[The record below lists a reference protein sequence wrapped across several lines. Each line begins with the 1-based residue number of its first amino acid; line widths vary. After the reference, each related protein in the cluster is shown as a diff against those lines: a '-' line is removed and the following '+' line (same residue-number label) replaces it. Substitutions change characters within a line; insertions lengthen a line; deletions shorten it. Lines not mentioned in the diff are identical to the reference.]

1 MISSSFAWDFFAQP
15 LLRATGLLLAA
26 FALAWLLRRASAAS
40 RHLLWACALGGLLAL
55 PVLSWL
61 SPWNVSV
68 HVPWTAYSAVDTLVL
83 PGQPVAESGTD
94 FPTAPQQAGNATG
107 NSKTAFQTA
116 LIASSAQ
123 SSHAQLPNPA
133 AKTENNPPAATT
145 PASAATVARVE
156 VSNSFEALLLPLW
169 LAGVFL
175 SLGWLL
181 LGTLHLR
188 RLSRRSRV
196 VDSGVAFEWMHKL
209 ASELGISRPV
219 RLLMNG
225 DRKVPMTWGWRRPVI
240 LLPEEANS
248 WSAERLR
255 MVLLHELG
263 HVSRGDWL
271 TQIVGFLARGLYWFH
286 PLAWLALARLRAE
299 QENACDDLV
308 VNAGAQPQDYAGH
321 LLAITARLPGSL
333 VSAPVALGMARS
345 ANLRRRI
352 VALLDEKRSRRGIPR
367 RGLLFASTTAL
378 AVLAVLACL
387 VFAPARAQMPPA
399 TTTPASPQAGA
410 LQQGEKSGDT
420 LKSLQEVQQKL
431 REIFVGPVDDKKLAE
446 AALRGLLKALDDPYT
461 DYVPGDE
468 FTQLQTQ
475 LQGNFAGIGAQL
487 AIVNKRL
494 SVVTPLEN
502 SPALKAG
509 LRPGDAIDEINGAS
523 THDMPLQKAVQTI
536 LGEPG
541 TSVKLK
547 VTHVDGKVEELNIT
561 RARVNLRTV
570 HGFRRGDDG
579 KWVFI
584 VDPENKIGYVQVL
597 QFNKT
602 TAKDLRDSI
611 SAQQKDGLKGLI
623 VDLRFCPGGLL
634 DAALD
639 TCKLFLA
646 KGTIL
651 KTRGPGTQERSWEA
665 DGKDTLGDFP
675 VVVLVNEHTASAA
688 EIVAGSLADHQRAVV
703 VGSRT
708 FGKGSVQMIVK
719 LEEGGALKV
728 TTAYHYLPGGRN
740 IQKRPGEAAW
750 GVDPNDGYYVPL
762 SKAQIEALDKKTK
775 ERTYL
780 GWKKEDQ
787 PKHPARLTAKAAE
800 ETYGDPQLAAALRT
814 LSAKLSDGAF
824 VKVGQSDALL
834 KEQMKKLEEMWARR
848 EAIVESLNRLDRD
861 IADLQ
866 QSVPKEKKD

>member
-1 MISSSFAWDFFAQP
+1 MISSFFALDFFAQS
-15 LLRATGLLLAA
+15 LLRATALLLVAL
-26 FALAWLLRRASAAS
+26 ALAWLLRRASAAS
-40 RHLLWACALGGLLAL
+40 RHLLWTCTLGGLLAL

-68 HVPWTAYSAVDTLVL
+68 EVPWKASSLADTPAL
-83 PGQPVAESGTD
+83 PGQPHAESGTNST
-94 FPTAPQQAGNATG
+94 TALQQAGEAT
-107 NSKTAFQTA
+107 SKAALQTA
-116 LIASSAQ
+116 LVASSAQ
-123 SSHAQLPNPA
+123 SSPAQLPNPA
-133 AKTENNPPAATT
+133 AKTEINPPVKTAPTN
-145 PASAATVARVE
+145 AATVAPSEARF
-156 VSNSFEALLLPLW
+156 SLEALLLPLW
-169 LAGVFL
+169 LSGVFL
-175 SLGWLL
+175 TLSWLL
-181 LGTLHLR
+181 LGMLHLR
-188 RLSRRSRV
+188 RLRRRSRV
-196 VDSGVAFEWMHKL
+196 VDSGVVFDWMQSL
-209 ASELGISRPV
+209 AGDLGIQRPV

-225 DRKVPMTWGWRRPVI
+225 DRKVPMTWGWQRPVI
-240 LLPEEANS
+240 MLPEEATS
-248 WSAERLR
+248 WSEERLR

-271 TQIVGFLARGLYWFH
+271 TQVVGFLARGMYWFH

-321 LLAITARLPGSL
+321 LLAITARLPASL

-352 VALLDEKRSRRGIPR
+352 VALLDEKRSRRGIPP
-367 RGLLFASTTAL
+367 RGLLFASATAL

-387 VFAPARAQMPPA
+387 VFAPARAQTPPA
-399 TTTPASPQAGA
+399 TTPFSPQSAA
-410 LQQGEKSGDT
+410 VEQGEKNSDT
-420 LKSLQEVQQKL
+420 LKTLQEVQKKL
-431 REIFVGPVDDKKLAE
+431 REVFVGPVDDKKLAA

-475 LQGNFAGIGAQL
+475 LQGSFAGIGAQL
-487 AIVNKRL
+487 AVVNKRL
-494 SVVTPLEN
+494 KVVTPLED

-523 THDMPLQKAVQTI
+523 TQDMPIQKAVQTI
-536 LGEPG
+536 VGEPG
-541 TSVKLK
+541 TTVKLK
-547 VTHVDGKVEELNIT
+547 VTHADGKAEEVSIT

-579 KWVFI
+579 KWVFMA
-584 VDPENKIGYVQVL
+584 DPESKIGYVQVL

-602 TAKDLRDSI
+602 TAKDLRDSV

-646 KGTIL
+646 KGGIL
-651 KTRGPGTQERSWEA
+651 KTRGPGAQERSWEA

-675 VVVLVNEHTASAA
+675 IVVLVNEHTASAA
-688 EIVAGSLADHQRAVV
+688 EIVAGALRDHKRGVV

-728 TTAYHYLPGGRN
+728 TTAYHYLPSGRN
-740 IQKRPGEAAW
+740 IQKRPGEADW
-750 GVDPNDGYYVPL
+750 GVDPDDGYYVPL
-762 SKAQIEALDKKTK
+762 SKAQMEALDKKTK

-814 LSAKLSDGAF
+814 LTAKLNDGAF
-824 VKVGQSDALL
+824 VKVGHSDAFL
-834 KEQMKKLEEMWARR
+834 KEQMKKLEELHQRR
-848 EAIVESLNRLDRD
+848 ETLVETLKRLDAD
-861 IADLQ
+861 IAALQ
-866 QSVPKEKKD
+866 QSVPKEKND